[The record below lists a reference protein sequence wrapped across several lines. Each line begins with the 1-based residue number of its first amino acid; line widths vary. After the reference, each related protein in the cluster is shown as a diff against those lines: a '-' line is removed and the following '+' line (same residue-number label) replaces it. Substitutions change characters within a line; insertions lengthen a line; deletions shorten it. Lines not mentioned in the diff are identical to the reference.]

1 MRNITSMLTND
12 GQQMLANLNGKTL
25 TFTRAVVGQ
34 GRSQFPLEW
43 STKVDKYLK
52 DIIIM
57 SSKTVENRFV
67 LYLKLNNRDVL
78 YDTYVYQ
85 IGIYARVG
93 GEPERL
99 IQIIEAS
106 VGDFIPNQTEIFEKE
121 YEVTIRFENSF
132 ADATINIEHE
142 SDSKLLDAHNKD
154 ENAHSNLRKWVQEQI
169 DRLDDVSLDWYAIE
183 NKPSAYPPLDHH
195 HEMSDIYGLAESLG
209 KANILRTD
217 GKENEFL
224 NGKGKYVEFEDITKE
239 EIDTLFP

>member
-183 NKPSAYPPLDHH
+183 NKPSAYPP
-195 HEMSDIYGLAESLG
+195 
-209 KANILRTD
+209 
-217 GKENEFL
+217 
-224 NGKGKYVEFEDITKE
+224 
-239 EIDTLFP
+239 